1 MDLAVFGLLQARDAA
16 QRRALARAAGTEQG
30 EKLSLVDVDAHVLNG
45 ANLALFDHEALFQVV
60 DFEHSSNSSDL
71 ALGEQISIAISTL
84 ARAKKIKLALRSW
97 LGSRLIGLRLG
108 HCLRKNT
115 RRLPRTRHLTSQP
128 HHAFSH
134 VRPRYAKKFTD
145 RLRSDNQRRT
155 AQCHECIYQA
165 NSYWSTPPENHH
177 VRSLI
182 LK

>member
-108 HCLRKNT
+108 HCVRKNHEAIT
-115 RRLPRTRHLTSQP
+115 TDSPLDEPAAPRVFPRQTS
-128 HHAFSH
+128 
-134 VRPRYAKKFTD
+134 VRQEIH
-145 RLRSDNQRRT
+145 RSATERQST
-155 AQCHECIYQA
+155 AYCTM
-165 NSYWSTPPENHH
+165 S
-177 VRSLI
+177 
-182 LK
+182 